1 MGVEPSTSTVP
12 RRRAAVCSGRSARR
26 PSMDRMRAATD
37 KTAMDVFA
45 NETAVQ
51 PNAETTRTLTSL
63 PPPAPGG
70 LPPRRRWL
78 AMTGIGLGVLMSTID
93 FSIVNISLPTL
104 VKELNSN
111 LSTVQWTILSYALV
125 VTSLMLSVARLG
137 DMFGKKRIYVIG
149 LLLFSL
155 GSLLCGMAPGI
166 GWLIGFRAFQGLG
179 AVMMQ
184 ALGAAIVTE
193 IFPSTERGRALGVI
207 GGIVSFGLAV
217 GPALGGVLIS
227 FAGWQSIFLINVP
240 IGVIAGIVVTLA
252 SPAGRS
258 RKAGERFDIAGA
270 MILLIALS
278 CYSLGMTFGQRLGF
292 YHHTVLILL
301 GVAVASLLLFFV
313 LEWRLQQPMIDP
325 RMFGNILLSL
335 NILMGLLVFISLAGM
350 VVLPFFLENVKG
362 FSTMTAGLLMM
373 VIPLSMGL
381 VAPWA
386 GALSDRH
393 GPRGISLLGA
403 VIMCVGCVAVST
415 VHAGVTLSGY
425 ILRIMPVGI
434 GLGLFQSPN
443 NSAVMGAVPAHR
455 LGVASGLL
463 SLSRNLGTASGL
475 PLFSTLFMSQLIA
488 VSQLPA
494 AQVSA
499 ANSSSASVVRGVAL
513 TYQVA
518 ALIVLAAAVLAAAAF
533 WVDRGRLKKS
543 EK

>member
-1 MGVEPSTSTVP
+1 MD
-12 RRRAAVCSGRSARR
+12 RLRAAGG
-26 PSMDRMRAATD
+26 
-37 KTAMDVFA
+37 KTAMAPFA
-45 NETAVQ
+45 NATGVQ
-51 PNAETTRTLTSL
+51 PNAARTQAPTPAARR
-63 PPPAPGG
+63 PPGAGG

-104 VKELNSN
+104 VKELQSN

-137 DMFGKKRIYVIG
+137 DMFGRKRIYVIG
-149 LLLFSL
+149 LFLFSF

-193 IFPSTERGRALGVI
+193 IFPSSERGRALGVI

-240 IGVIAGIVVTLA
+240 IGVIAGIVVILTV
-252 SPAGRS
+252 PAERS
-258 RKAGERFDIAGA
+258 LKAGERFDIAGA

-301 GVAVASLLLFFV
+301 GVAAASLLLFFF
-313 LEWRLQQPMIDP
+313 LEARLQQPMIDP

-362 FSTMTAGLLMM
+362 FSTLTAGLLMM
-373 VIPLSMGL
+373 AIPLSMGL

-403 VIMCVGCVAVST
+403 VIMCAGCVAVST
-415 VHAGVTLSGY
+415 VHEGVTLSGY
-425 ILRIMPVGI
+425 ILRIMPIGI

-488 VSQLPA
+488 ASQLPP

-499 ANSSSASVVRGVAL
+499 ANASPFAMVQGVAL
-513 TYQVA
+513 TYRVA
-518 ALIVLAAAVLAAAAF
+518 ALLVLAAVVLAGAAF
-533 WVDRGRLKKS
+533 WVDRGRLKRK
-543 EK
+543 